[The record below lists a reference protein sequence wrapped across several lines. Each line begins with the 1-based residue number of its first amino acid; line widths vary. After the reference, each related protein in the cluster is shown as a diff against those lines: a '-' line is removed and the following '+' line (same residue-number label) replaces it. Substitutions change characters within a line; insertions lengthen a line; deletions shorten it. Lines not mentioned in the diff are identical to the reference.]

1 MSAAALPR
9 TGSDDGSILDAFVGW
24 VGSRKLTLYEAQ
36 EEAVMALL
44 DDRHVILSTPTGSGK
59 SLVATALLYRT
70 LCHGQKGYY
79 TCPVK
84 ALVNEKFF
92 DLCEILGPENV
103 GLQTGDAAVNPG
115 APIQCVTAEVL
126 STLCVRNATAP
137 GAVVM
142 DEFHYYA
149 DKERGIAWQIPLIS
163 LPKTQFL
170 LMSATLGDMSRI
182 TQALGAFSGRTVV
195 TVGGMTRPVPL
206 HFDYSES
213 ALQETIA
220 ELVRLDRAPIYL
232 VNFTQREC
240 AAQAQNLT
248 SIDLCTRDEK
258 KAIAEVL
265 KKERFPTPYGKE
277 VQRLLKVGIGI
288 HHGGLLPRYRR
299 LVERLAQTGMLKVVS
314 GTDTLGVGVNIPIR
328 SVLFTQLCKFD
339 GVKDGILPVREFH
352 QIAGRAGRRG
362 FDDQGFVV
370 AQAPAHVIENRKSAA
385 KGKKFVPKSPPAK
398 GYVAWD
404 RGTFERLQSGT
415 PEPLESRFA
424 INHGLLLAALQAN
437 ETNPR
442 RGAGYRRLL
451 DLIARSHETPG
462 SQRRLKRIAAQQFR
476 VLRRSQI
483 VELRRDEKARNPYP
497 AAHEDLQRDFSLDN
511 TLGLYVVETLPML
524 DLLQPP
530 SPVEN
535 ALNVLS
541 LVEAIVENPRP
552 ILIAQ
557 QDREKGI
564 VINELK
570 ARGVEYEERMQELE
584 KVEWPKPNRD
594 FIYETFGAFE
604 DKHPWV
610 GNDNIAPKGIAHELC
625 ERNIGFND
633 LVRDLEIARSEGVLL
648 RYLSSVV
655 RTLVR
660 GVPAQ
665 YRDEAVDD
673 LIAYLETAVR
683 IVDASLLE
691 EWQVLTGQIVEA
703 PVVTDAPQRRLSG
716 VQALRNNPRAL
727 ATRIRAELNQFVLAI
742 GRQDY
747 TEALEHVLPDDE
759 LGEAWTPE
767 RLAALCK
774 PFFTQHGALDTRP
787 AARAPAHTRI
797 TEVNAERREVSQT
810 LFSQNGDPEDADWA
824 VFASVDLS
832 DAGRAGSADDDPI
845 VRLVRV
851 GV

>member
-1 MSAAALPR
+1 M
-9 TGSDDGSILDAFVGW
+9 GW
-24 VGSRKLTLYEAQ
+24 VGTRKLTLYEAQ

-92 DLCEILGPENV
+92 DLCEVLGPENV

-182 TQALGAFSGRTVV
+182 SKALESFSGRAVV
-195 TVGGMTRPVPL
+195 SVGGMTRPVPL

-220 ELVRLDRAPIYL
+220 ELVRLGRAPIYL

-258 KAIAEVL
+258 KAIAEAL
-265 KKERFPTPYGKE
+265 KKERFPSPYGKE

-404 RGTFERLQSGT
+404 RGTFERLQAGT

-451 DLIARSHETPG
+451 DLVARSHAAAAVLGAALRFGGAGRSRALVAAAVVVVDLAGPG
-462 SQRRLKRIAAQQFR
+462 GVGHVR
-476 VLRRSQI
+476 
-483 VELRRDEKARNPYP
+483 
-497 AAHEDLQRDFSLDN
+497 
-511 TLGLYVVETLPML
+511 
-524 DLLQPP
+524 
-530 SPVEN
+530 PVR
-535 ALNVLS
+535 
-541 LVEAIVENPRP
+541 LVEARCGLQRLAVETERRARRVVAAALRDLDEAPRHREVLLAHAERAAEGDDRVGDAVVAAVENDVLDLAQALVLRVGDLAADQLAGLAAHHRLTVGDGDRRVSGLRRGFLRGDEAADERQQEGSRVEGIHGGLSIGCRP
-552 ILIAQ
+552 CGTVRATPSPERRC
-557 QDREKGI
+557 REGRAPHSPA
-564 VINELK
+564 VELDS
-570 ARGVEYEERMQELE
+570 AASER
-584 KVEWPKPNRD
+584 V
-594 FIYETFGAFE
+594 A
-604 DKHPWV
+604 
-610 GNDNIAPKGIAHELC
+610 
-625 ERNIGFND
+625 
-633 LVRDLEIARSEGVLL
+633 LL
-648 RYLSSVV
+648 R
-655 RTLVR
+655 
-660 GVPAQ
+660 
-665 YRDEAVDD
+665 
-673 LIAYLETAVR
+673 
-683 IVDASLLE
+683 
-691 EWQVLTGQIVEA
+691 
-703 PVVTDAPQRRLSG
+703 
-716 VQALRNNPRAL
+716 
-727 ATRIRAELNQFVLAI
+727 
-742 GRQDY
+742 
-747 TEALEHVLPDDE
+747 
-759 LGEAWTPE
+759 
-767 RLAALCK
+767 
-774 PFFTQHGALDTRP
+774 
-787 AARAPAHTRI
+787 
-797 TEVNAERREVSQT
+797 
-810 LFSQNGDPEDADWA
+810 ED
-824 VFASVDLS
+824 
-832 DAGRAGSADDDPI
+832 RM
-845 VRLVRV
+845 
-851 GV
+851 